1 MTDIIII
8 ALIAAGGFF
17 ALRAVIKRKGS
28 CGCCDGHCGC
38 CKKSDKKLR

>member
-8 ALIAAGGFF
+8 ALIAAGALF
-17 ALRAVIKRKGS
+17 ALRTVIKRKGS
-28 CGCCDGHCGC
+28 CGCCDGNCCG